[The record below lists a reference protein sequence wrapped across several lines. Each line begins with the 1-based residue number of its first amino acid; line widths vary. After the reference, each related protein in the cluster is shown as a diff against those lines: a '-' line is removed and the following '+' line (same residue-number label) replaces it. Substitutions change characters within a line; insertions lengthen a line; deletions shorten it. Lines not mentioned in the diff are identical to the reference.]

1 MRHVIS
7 TVLTVS
13 LVWTASCGVLSAAE
27 QLKSG
32 PQPGETIAG
41 PFHYLNVNGAHA
53 GNPHCLVCEFGLRPA
68 VLVFARETPSDKSPL
83 AVLLQKLDE
92 AVERYKNAEPRA
104 GVVVL
109 NDDFAKAETR
119 KDLVRKWETSG
130 KDLKHVVIAVDGQ
143 AGPKEYKIDKDADV
157 TVVLYN
163 QHKVVANFAFAK
175 DKLTDKDVTAI
186 MAAVNKIIGAK

>member
-1 MRHVIS
+1 MRHAIS
-7 TVLTVS
+7 TVLAVS
-13 LVWTASCGVLSAAE
+13 LVWTASRGVLSAAE

-32 PQPGETIAG
+32 PQPGDTIPG
-41 PFHYLNVNGAHA
+41 PFHYLNVNGPHA

-68 VLVFARETPSDKSPL
+68 VLVFARESPSDKAPL

-92 AVERYKNAEPRA
+92 AVDRYKNAELRA

-109 NDDFAKAETR
+109 NDDFTKAETR
-119 KDLVRKWETSG
+119 KDVVTKWESSA

-163 QHKVVANFAFAK
+163 QHKVVANFASAK
-175 DKLTDKDVTAI
+175 DKLTDKEVTAI
-186 MAAVNKIIGAK
+186 MAAVSKMIGAK